1 MERTR
6 WSSNVE
12 VAPSC
17 PRCASSNTK
26 FCYYNNYSLSQPR
39 YFCKGCRRYWTKG
52 GSLRN
57 VPIGGTCG
65 KRRRPKPAK
74 NQQVSTVRSDPSP
87 GVPPSSPAR
96 TQIDLA
102 EVFAKFLNQN
112 PSISNS
118 ESESETLL
126 DFPGYTNKNT
136 QMEKPYHHNSFE
148 GILPQIQQ
156 EEQTLEFLGHDDPY
170 SLGLQAMLPKELA
183 QEIEWSGAATLQKF
197 PWQPAMQL
205 QEFGSAYDDDS
216 KISAADVVGD
226 NWSSFDL
233 SAYEIFPTP

>member
-1 MERTR
+1 M
-6 WSSNVE
+6 
-12 VAPSC
+12 
-17 PRCASSNTK
+17 
-26 FCYYNNYSLSQPR
+26 
-39 YFCKGCRRYWTKG
+39 
-52 GSLRN
+52 
-57 VPIGGTCG
+57 
-65 KRRRPKPAK
+65 
-74 NQQVSTVRSDPSP
+74 
-87 GVPPSSPAR
+87 PPSSPAR
-96 TQIDLA
+96 TEIDLA

-118 ESESETLL
+118 ESESETFL
-126 DFPGYTNKNT
+126 DLPGYTNKNT

-226 NWSSFDL
+226 NWSFFDL